1 MAKIRKEGVSP
12 EQETVHES
20 PVITTEKPHFSVA
33 ALRASARKLFGVSLS
48 TYDAATYKLTGEYT
62 VDAMREHINKW
73 LKEGY

>member
-1 MAKIRKEGVSP
+1 MAKTRKEGVP
-12 EQETVHES
+12 AEQQTVQES
-20 PVITTEKPHFSVA
+20 PVSSAEKPRFSVA
-33 ALRASARKLFGVSLS
+33 TLRASARKLFGVSIS